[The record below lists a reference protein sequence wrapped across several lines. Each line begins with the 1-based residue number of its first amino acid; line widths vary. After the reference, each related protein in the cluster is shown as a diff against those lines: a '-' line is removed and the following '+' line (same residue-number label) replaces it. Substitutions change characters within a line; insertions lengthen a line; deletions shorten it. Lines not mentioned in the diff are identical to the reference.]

1 MQFYDAFFQS
11 AIFRNIL
18 YNILCLEGLVGFK
31 IEDDFVYLSTEGFS
45 CHNINETLRLLKNI
59 KIHKMY
65 KKLIL
70 EFSQFIFNNKNTLF
84 FFLFLLLTKYDF
96 NSFTVKV
103 LLVYIVY
110 ISIKVYIF
118 SSKNHQNSS
127 ANQLLSVL
135 YILYCVRNYR
145 LTYNFRVAA
154 SKPKV
159 DFISTLKVNCPQK

>member
-1 MQFYDAFFQS
+1 MQLYDAFFQS

-18 YNILCLEGLVGFK
+18 YYLILCLKGIVGFK
-31 IEDDFVYLSTEGFS
+31 IEDDFVYLSTEGLS
-45 CHNINETLRLLKNI
+45 CLNINKTLRLLKNI
-59 KIHKMY
+59 KMHKMY

-70 EFSQFIFNNKNTLF
+70 ELSQSIFNNKNTLF
-84 FFLFLLLTKYDF
+84 FWLLTKYNF

-145 LTYNFRVAA
+145 LTCTIFE
-154 SKPKV
+154 
-159 DFISTLKVNCPQK
+159 

>member
-1 MQFYDAFFQS
+1 MQLYDAFFQS

-18 YNILCLEGLVGFK
+18 YYLILCLEGIVGFK

-45 CHNINETLRLLKNI
+45 CHNINEKLRLLKNI

-65 KKLIL
+65 KKKLIL
-70 EFSQFIFNNKNTLF
+70 ELSQSIFNNKNTLGF
-84 FFLFLLLTKYDF
+84 FLLLTKYNF

-145 LTYNFRVAA
+145 LTCTIFE
-154 SKPKV
+154 
-159 DFISTLKVNCPQK
+159 

>member
-1 MQFYDAFFQS
+1 MQLYDAFFQS

-18 YNILCLEGLVGFK
+18 YYLILCLIGIVGFK

-45 CHNINETLRLLKNI
+45 CLNINKTLRLLKNI
-59 KIHKMY
+59 KMHKMY
-65 KKLIL
+65 KKLML
-70 EFSQFIFNNKNTLF
+70 ELSQSIFNNKNTLF
-84 FFLFLLLTKYDF
+84 FLLLTKYNF

-103 LLVYIVY
+103 LLVCIVY

-145 LTYNFRVAA
+145 LTCTIFE
-154 SKPKV
+154 
-159 DFISTLKVNCPQK
+159 

>member
-1 MQFYDAFFQS
+1 MFIYLRRAFPV
-11 AIFRNIL
+11 L
-18 YNILCLEGLVGFK
+18 
-31 IEDDFVYLSTEGFS
+31 
-45 CHNINETLRLLKNI
+45 NINKTLRLLKNI
-59 KIHKMY
+59 KMHKMY

-70 EFSQFIFNNKNTLF
+70 ELSQSIFNNKNTLF
-84 FFLFLLLTKYDF
+84 FLHLTKYNF

-127 ANQLLSVL
+127 ANQLLSVF
-135 YILYCVRNYR
+135 YMLYCVRNYR

-159 DFISTLKVNCPQK
+159 DFISTLKVSCPQK

>member
-1 MQFYDAFFQS
+1 MQLYDAFFQS

-18 YNILCLEGLVGFK
+18 YYLILCLEGIVGFK

-70 EFSQFIFNNKNTLF
+70 ELSHSIFNNKNTLGF
-84 FFLFLLLTKYDF
+84 FLLLTKYNF
-96 NSFTVKV
+96 NSFTVEV

-145 LTYNFRVAA
+145 LTCTIFE
-154 SKPKV
+154 
-159 DFISTLKVNCPQK
+159 